1 MPNVIFSQG
10 SGLND
15 SIFGKS
21 QAPIK
26 AIIEQGVEAF
36 REQSMIDKIFYMDK
50 TTTSA
55 EVYTSETSLGDFADV
70 GENGVYPETGM
81 QEGYSIT
88 IEPTTWKS
96 SFAATQEMVEDA
108 KIGKIKSRANIFTT
122 SYNRT
127 REKFAA
133 SLLIGGLGETV
144 TLGEKSYSTKSADNM
159 PLFSSAHPSITDA
172 EFTQSNR
179 FTNEFSL
186 EVLDAMQEAMQDF
199 RDDDG
204 NLLNVAPDTIVIPN
218 SAPLKR
224 AVLAAIGSEL
234 DPSSAN
240 HASNFQV
247 GLWRVLIWNYLP
259 KTVGDKPYFLMLDSK
274 FNSDYMCL
282 PWLDRLPL
290 TVRSDIDPDT
300 DANIWRGRAR
310 FGAGFNNWRA
320 IAICG
325 AGVTSGSV
333 LVPAAGAGTE

>member
-1 MPNVIFSQG
+1 MANVIFSQG
-10 SGLND
+10 SGLAD

-36 REQSMIDKIFYMDK
+36 REQSMIDKIYCMDK
-50 TTTSA
+50 TQNFA

-70 GENGVYPETGM
+70 GENGTYPETGM
-81 QEGYSIT
+81 REGYSVT

-108 KIGKIKSRANIFTT
+108 KVGKIKSRANIFTT

-133 SLLIGGLGETV
+133 ELLVGGLNAST
-144 TLGEKSYSTKSADNM
+144 TINEKSYTTASADGV
-159 PLFSSAHPSITDA
+159 PLFSTAHPSIVTP
-172 EFTQSNR
+172 ENTQSNR
-179 FTNEFSL
+179 FTGEFSL
-186 EVLDAMQEAMQDF
+186 ELLDRMQEAMQDF

-204 NLLNVAPDTIVIPN
+204 NLLNVSPDTIIIPN
-218 SAPLKR
+218 SAVLKR
-224 AVLAAIGSEL
+224 AVLTAIGSEL
-234 DPSSAN
+234 DPNSAN
-240 HASNFQV
+240 HAYNFQV
-247 GLWRVLIWNYLP
+247 GLWRVLVWNYLP
-259 KTVGDKPYFLMLDSK
+259 KTVGDQPYFMLLDSK
-274 FNSDYMCL
+274 FNKDYMGL

-290 TVRSDIDPDT
+290 TVRSDIEPET

-325 AGVTSGSV
+325 AGVTD
-333 LVPAAGAGTE
+333 GTSLA

>member
-50 TTTSA
+50 TSNFA

-218 SAPLKR
+218 
-224 AVLAAIGSEL
+224 
-234 DPSSAN
+234 
-240 HASNFQV
+240 
-247 GLWRVLIWNYLP
+247 
-259 KTVGDKPYFLMLDSK
+259 
-274 FNSDYMCL
+274 
-282 PWLDRLPL
+282 
-290 TVRSDIDPDT
+290 
-300 DANIWRGRAR
+300 
-310 FGAGFNNWRA
+310 
-320 IAICG
+320 
-325 AGVTSGSV
+325 
-333 LVPAAGAGTE
+333 

>member
-36 REQSMIDKIFYMDK
+36 AQTSMIDKIFSMDR
-50 TTTSA
+50 TANFA
-55 EVYTSETSLGDFADV
+55 EVYTSETALGDFSDV
-70 GENGVYPETGM
+70 GENGLYPETGM
-81 QEGYSIT
+81 REGWSVT
-88 IEPTTWKS
+88 IEPSTWKS

-133 SLLIGGLGETV
+133 GLLAGGMGASVSFGGKT
-144 TLGEKSYSTKSADNM
+144 YSTLCADEQ
-159 PLFSSAHPSITDA
+159 PLFSTEHPSITEGTAD
-172 EFTQSNR
+172 QSNLYKAA
-179 FTNEFSL
+179 FSL
-186 EVLDAMQEAMQDF
+186 TALDRLQELMQDF
-199 RDDDG
+199 RDDNG
-204 NLLNVAPDTIVIPN
+204 NLLNVAPDTLIIPN

-224 AVLAAIGSEL
+224 AVLEAIGSRL
-234 DPSSAN
+234 DPDSADN
-240 HASNFQV
+240 AYNFQL
-247 GLWRVLIWNYLP
+247 GLWRVLVWNYLP
-259 KTVGDKPYFLMLDSK
+259 KKLAGQPYFMMLDSQ
-274 FNSDYMCL
+274 FNGDYLCL

-300 DANIWRGRAR
+300 DANVWRGRAR

-320 IAICG
+320 IALCG
-325 AGVTSGSV
+325 AALPGTV
-333 LVPAAGAGTE
+333 LS

>member
-50 TTTSA
+50 TSNFA

-247 GLWRVLIWNYLP
+247 GLWRVLIWTYLP